1 MLKLSSLSNR
11 RYYISLQLN
20 ISILTWFIKIIRSKL
35 HKIIGRIE
43 FTNRGEIFFILF

>member
-11 RYYISLQLN
+11 RCDISLQLN
-20 ISILTWFIKIIRSKL
+20 ISILTWLIKIIRLKL

-43 FTNRGEIFFILF
+43 FTNRGNAFFILF